1 MLAHL
6 FDETFDSN
14 NDRKKSLRSFE
25 NVIQV
30 PQTRSWPPLLKL
42 LIA

>member
-1 MLAHL
+1 MPAHL
-6 FDETFDSN
+6 FDKTLDSK

-25 NVIQV
+25 NAIQV